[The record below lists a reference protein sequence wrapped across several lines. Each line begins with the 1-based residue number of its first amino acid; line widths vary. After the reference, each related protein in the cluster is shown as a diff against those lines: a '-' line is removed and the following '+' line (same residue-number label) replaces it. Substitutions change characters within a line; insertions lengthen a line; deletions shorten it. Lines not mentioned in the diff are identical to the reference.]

1 MLCPELRLC
10 THISDANTMLGR
22 EEYIEE
28 RFPSS
33 SIAIFAS
40 FRTTMVCPITVIELI
55 GPES

>member
-1 MLCPELRLC
+1 MAN
-10 THISDANTMLGR
+10 ISDANTMLGR

-40 FRTTMVCPITVIELI
+40 FKTTMVCPITVIELI
-55 GPES
+55 GPERSWD